1 MRRVVVLVA
10 VALAVSGCGLREGT
24 EPVGEPQ
31 AFATVTSVV
40 RPSLELVDWMDT
52 ICGVTDWLDDT
63 GEAGRAL
70 REATEAD
77 EYLTTAV
84 VYVDTRLA
92 QLNSLPKIFTDG
104 VALVTALKSALEAA
118 RPTIVTLTTGARTA
132 PLPDKLIRAAE
143 VAALLDEAKVA
154 GPSLVDLIT
163 EDPELNTAHT
173 LARGCA

>member
-1 MRRVVVLVA
+1 MKRLVLA
-10 VALAVSGCGLREGT
+10 VALLVSGCGLSEGT

-31 AFATVTSVV
+31 AFATVTSVA

-52 ICGVTDWLDDT
+52 VCELTDWLDDT

-70 REATEAD
+70 REPAEAD

-92 QLNSLPKIFTDG
+92 RLNSLPKTHTGADD
-104 VALVTALKSALEAA
+104 LVTALRSALEAT
-118 RPTIVTLTTGARTA
+118 RPTIVTLTTGAA
-132 PLPDKLIRAAE
+132 AVPLQDKLNRAAE

-154 GPSLVDLIT
+154 GPSLMDLIT
-163 EDPELNTAHT
+163 EDPELNAAHLT
-173 LARGCA
+173 ARGCG